1 MKPFIVSEKVKNII
15 FDIVVTISI
24 ILFAIA
30 ISPKSLQNDT
40 FYTIKIGEY
49 ILQNGIADL
58 TQDTFS
64 WHELPYTYPHWL
76 YDFAMYLIYSV
87 SGQLRN
93 LYFNNSTNCNVRW
106 NDLFIQQ

>member
-1 MKPFIVSEKVKNII
+1 MKEFLTSEKTKNRI
-15 FDIVVTISI
+15 FNIVVIVSI

-49 ILQNGIADL
+49 IMQNGIFDL

-76 YDFAMYLIYSV
+76 YDFGMYLIYHV
-87 SGQLRN
+87 GGQARN
-93 LYFNNSTNCNVRW
+93 LHFNYCFYSHLGW
-106 NDLFIQQ
+106 IDLFVK